1 MGWWGKREEG
11 GTLRC
16 LQVDNENCGGG
27 GVGGEDDDHVD
38 NDGCGDDGGGEDDD
52 HNDNDGVDAQAG
64 V

>member
-27 GVGGEDDDHVD
+27 GVGVDHVD
-38 NDGCGDDGGGEDDD
+38 NDGGGDDGGGEDDD
-52 HNDNDGVDAQAG
+52 HDDNDGVDAQAG

>member
-16 LQVDNENCGGG
+16 LQVDN
-27 GVGGEDDDHVD
+27 
-38 NDGCGDDGGGEDDD
+38 DGCGDDGGGEDDD
-52 HNDNDGVDAQAG
+52 HDDNDGVDAQAG

>member
-16 LQVDNENCGGG
+16 LQVDDENCGSV
-27 GVGGEDDDHVD
+27 GV
-38 NDGCGDDGGGEDDD
+38 GGGEDDD
-52 HNDNDGVDAQAG
+52 HDDNDGVDAQAG

>member
-16 LQVDNENCGGG
+16 LQVDSDGRGG
-27 GVGGEDDDHVD
+27 GGEDDDHVD

-52 HNDNDGVDAQAG
+52 HDDNDGVDAQAG